1 MFTKSLYVQV
11 LDSRSHLKASLHKQ
25 ITEDSQVF
33 RLVVNNE
40 DVASGSLRR
49 IHGLDATT
57 VRLIIEWIQQVR
69 QSVFLPARTAQLE
82 KASREIYRRG
92 PARFTPPFRLPT
104 LAPAAPT
111 FPAAPG

>member
-1 MFTKSLYVQV
+1 MLGQFAMRRRTRTVCENWGFSTASLGISSKKPMFTKSLYVQV
-11 LDSRSHLKASLHKQ
+11 LDSRSHLEASLHKQ

-57 VRLIIEWIQQVR
+57 VRLIIE
-69 QSVFLPARTAQLE
+69 
-82 KASREIYRRG
+82 
-92 PARFTPPFRLPT
+92 
-104 LAPAAPT
+104 
-111 FPAAPG
+111 

>member
-40 DVASGSLRR
+40 DVASGSFRR
-49 IHGLDATT
+49 IHEWEATT
-57 VRLIIEWIQQVR
+57 VRLIIEWIQLVT
-69 QSVFLPARTAQLE
+69 LNARLQT
-82 KASREIYRRG
+82 
-92 PARFTPPFRLPT
+92 PARFAHG
-104 LAPAAPT
+104 LAINDRTGWGGGKSEAKSQ
-111 FPAAPG
+111 GCSYK